1 MVHYHIVGGKKLSGS
16 IATGS
21 GKNSPI
27 ALICASLL
35 MKGVVRLGGI
45 TPVEEINRIL
55 EVLVSIGVRVSW
67 EKQDTL
73 VIDTTGK
80 ITPEKMDKTVAAKVR
95 IALLLFGA
103 LAAKFPTFKVYRTG
117 GCDLGERTIQPH
129 TRALAKLGISIGH
142 KSEYYD
148 VHVKTLR
155 GAHVTMYESSDTAT
169 ENVIMAAVLAKGI
182 TKITFASANY
192 MVQDLCYFLNE
203 CGANIRGIGT
213 TTLIIEGVQ
222 VLNPP
227 AVYHPIPDPVDAMAW
242 ISLAVTTASPLT
254 ITQCPVDFLELEL
267 EYLSMMGQKIVRS
280 KTYIS
285 KNGHFELMDVT
296 LPVSKLHANHDKLH
310 PRPYPGLNIDAIPL
324 FMPILTRAKGR
335 TLVHDWIYENRALY
349 ALDLQKLGAKVT
361 LLDPHRVWIEGQ
373 TQLRGGELV
382 CPPALRPGMA
392 LLIAMLSAKGE
403 STLRNAYMIERGY
416 GDVAKRLKALGADIR
431 RVTQS

>member
-1 MVHYHIVGGKKLSGS
+1 MVHYHINGGKKLSGS

-45 TPVEEINRIL
+45 TQVEEINRIL

-80 ITPEKMDKTVAAKVR
+80 ITPEKMDKAVAAKVR

-103 LAAKFPTFKVYRTG
+103 LAAKFSAFKVYRTG
-117 GCDLGERTIQPH
+117 GCDLGERTTQPH
-129 TRALAKLGISIGH
+129 TRALAKLGITVKHNAES
-142 KSEYYD
+142 YD
-148 VHVKTLR
+148 VRVSKLH

-169 ENVIMAAVLAKGI
+169 ENVVMAAVLAKGT
-182 TKITFASANY
+182 TKVTFASANY

-203 CGANIRGIGT
+203 CGAKISGIGT
-213 TTLIIEGVQ
+213 TTLIIDGVQ
-222 VLNPP
+222 TLNPP
-227 AVYHPIPDPVDAMAW
+227 AIYHPIPDPVDAMAW
-242 ISLAVTTASPLT
+242 ISLAVTTASLLT

-280 KTYIS
+280 KTYTS

-361 LLDPHRVWIEGQ
+361 LLDPHRVWIEGE

-392 LLIAMLSAKGE
+392 LLIAMLAAKGE